1 MKKKNL
7 ITVLIAILIVIAG
20 AFYIKDYKPKANN
33 AANQA
38 SSTVDAMKVKQRKY
52 NNIVVTL
59 FFHGAGSSY
68 RAEEH
73 MANAAKQAQLIK

>member
-38 SSTVDAMKVKQRKY
+38 SSTVDAMKVK
-52 NNIVVTL
+52 
-59 FFHGAGSSY
+59 
-68 RAEEH
+68 
-73 MANAAKQAQLIK
+73 